1 MKTFRE
7 FIVEAREYTRT
18 RSKEDAAK
26 ILADK
31 IPDPEERSTYRLKNR
46 QTSETPY
53 WGDQPRENQRNQ
65 QKRRA
70 ENLKPIT
77 HKEILSAVKRDLS
90 IPNSEVRSVAT
101 KAYNKEV
108 SAKGTQTQTR
118 NRLRKETG
126 KEYNVDHIVPQ
137 PDRRSEALRSRFQA
151 IHPGDASANREVSD
165 AVANRKK
172 NSKNTRTTLTRSG
185 AVRKALNRVK

>member
-7 FIVEAREYTRT
+7 FIVEAYLIERGQPTFPSRAELEKHYGGVPAGMVANNSTTADNPKWRLVT
-18 RSKEDAAK
+18 AA
-26 ILADK
+26 
-31 IPDPEERSTYRLKNR
+31 NR
-46 QTSETPY
+46 KAQS
-53 WGDQPRENQRNQ
+53 Q
-65 QKRRA
+65 RRA

-101 KAYNKEV
+101 KAYNREV

-172 NSKNTRTTLTRSG
+172 NSKNTRTTLTRAS
-185 AVRKALNRVK
+185 AIKTVVRGSNK